1 MESPPL
7 SSMKNRMNSQQ
18 PGWGA
23 GVQAGRTLGA
33 TLRAGDLVGKERRG
47 SAVSSGILDA
57 SVGVGEGAERG

>member
-7 SSMKNRMNSQQ
+7 SSVKNRMNSQQ

-33 TLRAGDLVGKERRG
+33 TLRAGDLVRKERRG
-47 SAVSSGILDA
+47 SAVALA
-57 SVGVGEGAERG
+57 F

>member
-7 SSMKNRMNSQQ
+7 SSVKNRMNSQQ

-33 TLRAGDLVGKERRG
+33 TLRAGDLVRRRG
-47 SAVSSGILDA
+47 GDQLLALA
-57 SVGVGEGAERG
+57 F